1 MSLVLRLSNVSL
13 ERGGNAIVNNV
24 SWEVTS
30 DQRWV
35 ILGPNGAGKTSIL
48 ELAAA
53 WEIPTSGTAVVLG
66 EDLATGD
73 PEEIRPRVGLA
84 SSGMAKRIPSTE
96 TVVDAVVTA
105 AYAAAERRGEV
116 YDDIDLRRARRVLA
130 EWRLEDFTNREIGTL
145 SEGEQKRLQIA
156 RSIMTDPEV
165 LLLDEPSA
173 GLDLGMREEL
183 MSMLSA
189 FASSPTAPAIIMV
202 THHVEEIPRG
212 FTHVLLMANGRVSA
226 QGPLNETLT
235 SENLTRAFGV
245 SVEVANNNG
254 RFSATA
260 MPSAGLPV

>member
-1 MSLVLRLSNVSL
+1 MGGMSLVLRFSNVSL
-13 ERGGNAIVNNV
+13 ERGGNTLVDNV

-53 WEIPTSGTAVVLG
+53 WEVPSSGTAVVLG
-66 EDLATGD
+66 EDLSTRDA
-73 PEEIRPRVGLA
+73 EEIRPRVGLA

-116 YDDIDLRRARRVLA
+116 YEDIDLRRARRVLA
-130 EWRLEDFTNREIGTL
+130 EWRLESVTHREVGTL

-212 FTHVLLMANGRVSA
+212 FTHVLLLADGKVSA
-226 QGPLNETLT
+226 QGPLSETLT
-235 SENLTRAFGV
+235 SENLTKAFGV
-245 SVEVANNNG
+245 NVEVVNNNG
-254 RFSATA
+254 RFSAVA
-260 MPSAGLPV
+260 RP

>member
-1 MSLVLRLSNVSL
+1 MGAMSFVLRLSNVSL
-13 ERGGNAIVNNV
+13 ERGGNAIVDNV

-53 WEIPTSGTAVVLG
+53 WEIPTSGTAIILDA
-66 EDLATGD
+66 DLAIED

-84 SSGMAKRIPSTE
+84 SSGMAKRIPPTE
-96 TVVDAVVTA
+96 TVIDAVVTA

-130 EWRLEDFTNREIGTL
+130 EWHLDALADRAVGTL

-156 RSIMTDPEV
+156 RSIMTDPEL

-183 MSMLSA
+183 LTMLSA
-189 FASSPTAPAIIMV
+189 FASSHSAPAIIMV

-212 FTHVLLMANGRVSA
+212 FTHALLLANGSVVA
-226 QGPLNETLT
+226 AGPIGDTIT

-245 SVEVANNNG
+245 TVDVVNNNG
-254 RFSATA
+254 RYTA
-260 MPSAGLPV
+260 AAHA

>member
-1 MSLVLRLSNVSL
+1 MGGMSLVLRFSNVSL
-13 ERGGNAIVNNV
+13 ERGGNTLVDNV

-53 WEIPTSGTAVVLG
+53 WEVPSSGTAIVLG
-66 EDLATGD
+66 EDLSTRDA
-73 PEEIRPRVGLA
+73 EEIRPRVGLA

-116 YDDIDLRRARRVLA
+116 YEDIDLRRARRVLA
-130 EWRLEDFTNREIGTL
+130 EWRLESVTHREVGTL

-165 LLLDEPSA
+165 LLMDEPSA

-212 FTHVLLMANGRVSA
+212 FTHVLLLADGKVSA
-226 QGPLNETLT
+226 QGPLSETLT
-235 SENLTRAFGV
+235 SENLTKAFGV
-245 SVEVANNNG
+245 NVEVVNNNG
-254 RFSATA
+254 RFSAVA
-260 MPSAGLPV
+260 RP

>member
-13 ERGGNAIVNNV
+13 ERGGNRIVDDV
-24 SWEVTS
+24 SWEVSS
-30 DQRWV
+30 DQRWA

-53 WEIPTSGTAVVLG
+53 WEVPTSGTAIVLD
-66 EDLATGD
+66 ENLATGD

-84 SSGMAKRIPSTE
+84 SSGMAKRIPSSE
-96 TVVDAVVTA
+96 TVIDAVVTA

-116 YDDIDLRRARRVLA
+116 YDEIDVRRARRVLG
-130 EWRLEDFTNREIGTL
+130 EWRLETLADREVGTL

-156 RSIMTDPEV
+156 RSIMTDPEL

-183 MSMLSA
+183 MLMLSA
-189 FASSPTAPAIIMV
+189 FASSSSAPAIIMV

-212 FTHVLLMANGRVSA
+212 FTHALLLAEGRVVTA
-226 QGPLNETLT
+226 GPISEALT
-235 SENLTRAFGV
+235 SENLSRAFGV
-245 SVEVANNNG
+245 NVLVTQDNG
-254 RFSATA
+254 RFSAVA
-260 MPSAGLPV
+260 RP

>member
-1 MSLVLRLSNVSL
+1 MGGMSLVLRFSNVSL
-13 ERGGNAIVNNV
+13 ERGGNTLVDNV

-53 WEIPTSGTAVVLG
+53 WEVPSSGTAIVLG
-66 EDLATGD
+66 EDLSTRDA
-73 PEEIRPRVGLA
+73 EEIRPRVGLA

-116 YDDIDLRRARRVLA
+116 YEDIDLRRARRVLA
-130 EWRLEDFTNREIGTL
+130 EWRLESVTHREVGTL

-212 FTHVLLMANGRVSA
+212 FTHVLLLADGKVSA
-226 QGPLNETLT
+226 QGPLSETLT
-235 SENLTRAFGV
+235 SENLTKAFGV
-245 SVEVANNNG
+245 NVEVVNNNG
-254 RFSATA
+254 RFSAVA
-260 MPSAGLPV
+260 RP

>member
-35 ILGPNGAGKTSIL
+35 ILGPNGAGKTSVL

-53 WEIPTSGTAVVLG
+53 WEIPTSGTAIVLDS
-66 EDLATGD
+66 DLATED

-84 SSGMAKRIPSTE
+84 SSGMAKRIPATE
-96 TVVDAVVTA
+96 TVIDAVVTA

-130 EWRLEDFTNREIGTL
+130 EWRLEALADRAVGTL

-156 RSIMTDPEV
+156 RSIMTDPEL

-173 GLDLGMREEL
+173 GLDLGLREEL
-183 MSMLSA
+183 LAMLSA
-189 FASSPTAPAIIMV
+189 FASSASAPAIIMV

-212 FTHVLLMANGRVSA
+212 FTHALLLA
-226 QGPLNETLT
+226 QGSVVAAGTIADT
-235 SENLTRAFGV
+235 ITTENLTRAFGV
-245 SVEVANNNG
+245 NVEVVNNNG
-254 RFSATA
+254 RFSAA
-260 MPSAGLPV
+260 ARL

>member
-1 MSLVLRLSNVSL
+1 MSLVLRFSNVSL
-13 ERGGNAIVNNV
+13 ERGGNAIVDNV

-35 ILGPNGAGKTSIL
+35 ILGPNGAGKTSLL

-53 WEIPTSGTAVVLG
+53 WEVPSAGTAVVLN

-84 SSGMAKRIPSTE
+84 SSGMAKRIPPTE

-105 AYAAAERRGEV
+105 AYAAAERRGEI

-130 EWRLEDFTNREIGTL
+130 EWRLENLTSRESGTL

-156 RSIMTDPEV
+156 RSIMTDPEL

-189 FASSPTAPAIIMV
+189 FASSPSAPAIIMV

-212 FTHVLLMANGRVSA
+212 FTHALLMADGAVVA
-226 QGPLNETLT
+226 QGPINEIITGA
-235 SENLTRAFGV
+235 NLSRAFGV
-245 SVEVANNNG
+245 TVDVDNHKG
-254 RFSATA
+254 RFSARA
-260 MPSAGLPV
+260 RHQ

>member
-1 MSLVLRLSNVSL
+1 
-13 ERGGNAIVNNV
+13 
-24 SWEVTS
+24 
-30 DQRWV
+30 
-35 ILGPNGAGKTSIL
+35 
-48 ELAAA
+48 
-53 WEIPTSGTAVVLG
+53 
-66 EDLATGD
+66 
-73 PEEIRPRVGLA
+73 
-84 SSGMAKRIPSTE
+84 MAKRIPSTE

-116 YDDIDLRRARRVLA
+116 YEDIDLRRARRVLA
-130 EWRLEDFTNREIGTL
+130 EWRLESVTHREVGTL

-212 FTHVLLMANGRVSA
+212 FTHVLLLADGKVSA
-226 QGPLNETLT
+226 QGPLSETLT
-235 SENLTRAFGV
+235 SENLTKAFGV
-245 SVEVANNNG
+245 NVEVVNNNG
-254 RFSATA
+254 RFSAVA
-260 MPSAGLPV
+260 RP

>member
-13 ERGGNAIVNNV
+13 ERGGNRIVDNV
-24 SWEVTS
+24 SWEVSS
-30 DQRWV
+30 DQRWA

-53 WEIPTSGTAVVLG
+53 WEVPTSGTAIVLD
-66 EDLATGD
+66 ENLATGD

-84 SSGMAKRIPSTE
+84 SSGMAKRIPSSE
-96 TVVDAVVTA
+96 TVIDAVVTA

-116 YDDIDLRRARRVLA
+116 YDEIDVRRARRVLG
-130 EWRLEDFTNREIGTL
+130 EWRLDALADREVGTL

-156 RSIMTDPEV
+156 RSIMTDPEL

-183 MSMLSA
+183 MLMLSA
-189 FASSPTAPAIIMV
+189 FASSSSAPAIIMV

-212 FTHVLLMANGRVSA
+212 FTHALLLAEGRVVTA
-226 QGPLNETLT
+226 GPINEALT
-235 SENLTRAFGV
+235 SENLSRAFGV
-245 SVEVANNNG
+245 NVLVTQDNG
-254 RFSATA
+254 RFSAVA
-260 MPSAGLPV
+260 RP

>member
-1 MSLVLRLSNVSL
+1 MGGMSLVLRFSNVSL
-13 ERGGNAIVNNV
+13 ERGGNTLVDNV

-53 WEIPTSGTAVVLG
+53 WEVPSSGTAIVLG
-66 EDLATGD
+66 EDLSTRDA
-73 PEEIRPRVGLA
+73 EEIRPRVGLA

-116 YDDIDLRRARRVLA
+116 YEDIDLRRARRVLA
-130 EWRLEDFTNREIGTL
+130 EWRLESVTHREVGTL

-212 FTHVLLMANGRVSA
+212 FTHVLLLADGKVSA
-226 QGPLNETLT
+226 QGPLSETLT
-235 SENLTRAFGV
+235 SENLTKAFGV
-245 SVEVANNNG
+245 NVEVVNNSG
-254 RFSATA
+254 RFSAVA
-260 MPSAGLPV
+260 RP

>member
-1 MSLVLRLSNVSL
+1 MGGMSLVLRFSNVSL
-13 ERGGNAIVNNV
+13 ERGGNTLVDNV

-53 WEIPTSGTAVVLG
+53 WEVPSSGTAIVLG
-66 EDLATGD
+66 EDLSTRD
-73 PEEIRPRVGLA
+73 VEEIRPRVGLA
-84 SSGMAKRIPSTE
+84 SSGMAKRIPSSE

-116 YDDIDLRRARRVLA
+116 YEDIDLRRARRVLA
-130 EWRLEDFTNREIGTL
+130 EWRLESVTHREVGTL

-165 LLLDEPSA
+165 LLMDEPSA

-212 FTHVLLMANGRVSA
+212 FTHVLLLADGKVSA
-226 QGPLNETLT
+226 QGPLSETLT
-235 SENLTRAFGV
+235 SENLTKAFGV
-245 SVEVANNNG
+245 NVEVVNNNG
-254 RFSATA
+254 RFSAVA
-260 MPSAGLPV
+260 RP

>member
-1 MSLVLRLSNVSL
+1 MGGMSLVLRFSNVSL
-13 ERGGNAIVNNV
+13 ERGGNTLVDNI

-30 DQRWV
+30 NQRWV

-53 WEIPTSGTAVVLG
+53 WEVPSSGTAVVLG
-66 EDLATGD
+66 EDLSTRDA
-73 PEEIRPRVGLA
+73 EEIRPRVGLA

-116 YDDIDLRRARRVLA
+116 YEDIDLRRARRVLA
-130 EWRLEDFTNREIGTL
+130 EWRLESVTHREVGTL

-212 FTHVLLMANGRVSA
+212 FTHVLLLADGKVSA
-226 QGPLNETLT
+226 QGPLSETLT
-235 SENLTRAFGV
+235 SENLTKAFGV
-245 SVEVANNNG
+245 NVEVVNNNG
-254 RFSATA
+254 RFSAVA
-260 MPSAGLPV
+260 RP

>member
-1 MSLVLRLSNVSL
+1 MGAMSLVLRLSNVSL
-13 ERGGNAIVNNV
+13 ERGGNTIVDNV
-24 SWEVTS
+24 TWQVTS

-53 WEIPTSGTAVVLG
+53 WEVPTSGTAVVLG

-96 TVVDAVVTA
+96 IVVDAVVTA
-105 AYAAAERRGEV
+105 AYAAAERRGEM
-116 YDDIDLRRARRVLA
+116 YEDIDLRRARRVLA
-130 EWRLEDFTNREIGTL
+130 EWRLEGLTNREVGTL

-189 FASSPTAPAIIMV
+189 YASSPTAPAIIMV

-212 FTHVLLMANGRVSA
+212 FTHALLMASGRVVA
-226 QGPLNETLT
+226 VGPLNETLT
-235 SENLTRAFGV
+235 SDNLTRVFGV
-245 SVEVANNNG
+245 RVDVVHNNG
-254 RFSATA
+254 RFSAA
-260 MPSAGLPV
+260 ARPQ